1 MTTILDLV
9 TIVAPFVAVLSAL
22 LILWAV
28 NTRGELVDYLGE
40 HLSDARSKTP
50 ISNQLPLAS
59 ERRRSESD
67 RDDSLLAIRMFR
79 RRRAAMKAIRC
90 VKHQKV

>member
-40 HLSDARSKTP
+40 HVSAARSKTP

-59 ERRRSESD
+59 ERRRSEND
-67 RDDSLLAIRMFR
+67 RDDSLLAIRLFR
-79 RRRAAMKAIRC
+79 RQRVAMKAISC
-90 VKHQKV
+90 VEHQEI